1 MSMHIFV
8 NRYILIINS
17 INEGCVIFIS
27 RNMLQYKK
35 AKVNVQSGS
44 SSSSV
49 QNMAPHGVTLRGELR
64 YRDGVKKN
72 IDVHIE
78 GNLTSMIVGIKTL
91 REQVSD
97 LLTELTVQEKGSVA
111 GDKEEL
117 GSSGEDILI
126 L

>member
-1 MSMHIFV
+1 MRAVLFSLVVTCF
-8 NRYILIINS
+8 
-17 INEGCVIFIS
+17 E
-27 RNMLQYKK
+27 YKK

>member
-1 MSMHIFV
+1 
-8 NRYILIINS
+8 
-17 INEGCVIFIS
+17 
-27 RNMLQYKK
+27 
-35 AKVNVQSGS
+35 
-44 SSSSV
+44 
-49 QNMAPHGVTLRGELR
+49 MAPHGVTLRGELR

-117 GSSGEDILI
+117 GSSDEDDESDEEMEPMHVSEPPAKKSKPVKK
-126 L
+126 